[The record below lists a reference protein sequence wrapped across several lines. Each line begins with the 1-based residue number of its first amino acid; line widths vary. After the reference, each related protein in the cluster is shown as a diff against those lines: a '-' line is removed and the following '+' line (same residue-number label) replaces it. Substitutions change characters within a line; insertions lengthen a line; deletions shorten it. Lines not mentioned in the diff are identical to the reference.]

1 MEGGE
6 KMNKNLKLARI
17 RAELTQKELAKRVGI
32 TNKYLS
38 QIERGVSLNP
48 SKGIMERIS
57 KELNTSVQ
65 ELFFE
70 I

>member
-1 MEGGE
+1 
-6 KMNKNLKLARI
+6 MNKNLKLARI

>member
-1 MEGGE
+1 
-6 KMNKNLKLARI
+6 MNMNLKLARI

-38 QIERGVSLNP
+38 QIERGVSVNP

-57 KELNTSVQ
+57 KELKVPVQ

-70 I
+70 T